1 MNVKKELKNVY
12 KKIRNVRNDYE
23 SMKRTVWFDEYIRN
37 RGKKY
42 EEEYTKAKKAEE
54 NLIIKLKS
62 DPVLINR
69 VEKLI
74 EAYKNSRY
82 KLVPAGW
89 AIVEYEFI
97 RDTTLSV
104 HVELHDKDG
113 YTYDDVID
121 IKV

>member
-1 MNVKKELKNVY
+1 MNTKKELKNVY
-12 KKIRNVRNDYE
+12 KKMRKVRNDYE
-23 SMKRTVWFDEYIRN
+23 SRKRTVWFDEYISN

-42 EEEYTKAKKAEE
+42 KEEYAKAKKAEAE
-54 NLIIKLKS
+54 LLIKLKS

-74 EAYKNSRY
+74 EGYKKSRY

-89 AIVEYEFI
+89 DIVEYEFT

-104 HVELHDKDG
+104 HVELYDKNG

-121 IKV
+121 MVV